1 MIKMIIK
8 LLLAGDK
15 LMPELHLRQTG
26 FTCSVCGPFT
36 KNKERIQNFKETGYS
51 KHIYQTEIDKA
62 CFQHD
67 VWLVGILRICL
78 EEELLIKYYLINHLL
93 ITIKSEI

>member
-1 MIKMIIK
+1 MITK

-67 VWLVGILRICL
+67 VACGDFKDLPKRRAADKVLFD
-78 EEELLIKYYLINHLL
+78 
-93 ITIKSEI
+93 KSFTYNI

>member
-1 MIKMIIK
+1 MIKMITK

-51 KHIYQTEIDKA
+51 KHIYQNK
-62 CFQHD
+62 
-67 VWLVGILRICL
+67 
-78 EEELLIKYYLINHLL
+78 
-93 ITIKSEI
+93 

>member
-1 MIKMIIK
+1 MIKIIIK

-67 VWLVGILRICL
+67 VACGDFKDLPRRRTADKVLFD
-78 EEELLIKYYLINHLL
+78 
-93 ITIKSEI
+93 KSFTYNI

>member
-67 VWLVGILRICL
+67 VACGDFKDLPKRRTADKVLFD
-78 EEELLIKYYLINHLL
+78 
-93 ITIKSEI
+93 KSFTYNI

>member
-67 VWLVGILRICL
+67 VACGDFKDLPRRRTADKVLFD
-78 EEELLIKYYLINHLL
+78 
-93 ITIKSEI
+93 KSFTYNI

>member
-1 MIKMIIK
+1 MIKMITK

-51 KHIYQTEIDKA
+51 KYIYQTEIDKA

-67 VWLVGILRICL
+67 VACGDFKDLPKRRTADKVLFD
-78 EEELLIKYYLINHLL
+78 
-93 ITIKSEI
+93 KSFTYNI

>member
-1 MIKMIIK
+1 MIKMITK

-26 FTCSVCGPFT
+26 FTCSVCVPFT

-67 VWLVGILRICL
+67 VACGDFKDLPKRRTADKVLFDKPFTYNI
-78 EEELLIKYYLINHLL
+78 
-93 ITIKSEI
+93 

>member
-1 MIKMIIK
+1 MIKMITK

-62 CFQHD
+62 CFQYD
-67 VWLVGILRICL
+67 VACGDFKDLPKRRTADKVLFD
-78 EEELLIKYYLINHLL
+78 
-93 ITIKSEI
+93 KSFTYNI